1 MIVLNNH
8 NLLSELVIGFE
19 VSIGNGNE
27 FDAQAIVDAGAP
39 KGETKAIDNIAVN
52 KWHHI
57 QL

>member
-1 MIVLNNH
+1 MSGTGHEGIERSCTSYDCSTKV
-8 NLLSELVIGFE
+8 SEA
-19 VSIGNGNE
+19 
-27 FDAQAIVDAGAP
+27 DAQAIVDAGAP